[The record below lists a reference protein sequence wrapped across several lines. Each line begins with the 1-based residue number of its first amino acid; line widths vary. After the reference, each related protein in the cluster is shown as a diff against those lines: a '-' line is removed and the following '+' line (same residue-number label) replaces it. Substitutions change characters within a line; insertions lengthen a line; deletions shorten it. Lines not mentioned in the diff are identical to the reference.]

1 LTIDTIVNQ
10 RGTIALET
18 GTIVNTIDPVS
29 TQTAPVAS
37 PQAAPRDRERDLLRS
52 TVATTTTTVSLVT

>member
-18 GTIVNTIDPVS
+18 DTIVDTIDPVS
-29 TQTAPVAS
+29 TRSAPVAS
-37 PQAAPRDRERDLLRS
+37 PRAAPRDREQDFRRS
-52 TVATTTTTVSLVT
+52 TFATTTTTISLVT